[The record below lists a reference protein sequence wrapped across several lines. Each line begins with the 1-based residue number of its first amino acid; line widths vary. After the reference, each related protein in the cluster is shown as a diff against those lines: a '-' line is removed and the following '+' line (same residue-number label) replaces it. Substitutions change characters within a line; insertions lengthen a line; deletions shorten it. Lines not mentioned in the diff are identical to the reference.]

1 MNMEMN
7 VKKLT
12 LAMVV
17 GMLIPIAGVLAEQP
31 LAAKAL
37 FEKMMMASKAL
48 NYEGIFVYNRNGRMD
63 TLKIVHLN
71 DQEGEHEELT
81 ALNGV
86 NWRVIRKNDQV
97 FCVFPGNNAGVL
109 QHHKI
114 RNLLGLNPAVTLS
127 LLEGHYLFAMEQ
139 VERIAGK
146 ISQAI
151 FVKPKDQFRYG
162 YRFWVDRENSL
173 LLRTDV
179 VGEGNKA
186 VEQMMFTM
194 VKVYQEVLP
203 TLEKATSYLRET
215 NQPPVQA
222 RSSMMGPERIKWR
235 VQLPPGFFL
244 AEQGI
249 VGHRAD
255 KKTFEHIVYTD
266 GLASISVF
274 IEKYPHAKPLQNR
287 QAIQQGAINALA
299 LMDKNNQH
307 RITVVGEVPTATV
320 QKIADSLNSDF

>member
-1 MNMEMN
+1 MEMN
-7 VKKLT
+7 IKKLT
-12 LAMVV
+12 TAVMIGV
-17 GMLIPIAGVLAEQP
+17 LIPIAGVLAEQP

-48 NYEGIFVYNRNGRMD
+48 NYEGIFVYNHNGRMD

-71 DQEGEHEELT
+71 NQYGEQEELT

-86 NWRVIRKNDQV
+86 NWRVVRKNDQV
-97 FCVFPGNNAGVL
+97 FCVFPGNNASVL

-114 RNLLGLNPAVTLS
+114 RNLLGLNPAITLS
-127 LLEGHYLFAMEQ
+127 ILEGHYLFALEQ
-139 VERIAGK
+139 AERIAGK

-151 FVKPKDQFRYG
+151 FVKPRDQFRYG
-162 YRFWVDRENSL
+162 YRFWVDRENGL

-194 VKVYQEVLP
+194 VKVYQEILP
-203 TLEKATSYLRET
+203 TLEKPTSYSREV
-215 NQPPVQA
+215 QPPPAQA
-222 RSSMMGPERIKWR
+222 RSTMMGPERIKWR

-244 AEQGI
+244 AEQGV
-249 VGHRAD
+249 VGRRTD

-274 IEKYPHAKPLQNR
+274 IEKYSNEKPIQNR

-299 LMDKNNQH
+299 LMDKHNQH

-320 QKIADSLNSDF
+320 QKIADSLNSEY